1 MVNPGPPQQA
11 MGENRVR
18 SLTDIHPKLD
28 AILGGSLGEL
38 RNNLVGSIGAPKLF
52 GVHLAN
58 WSGGMSRSGGVEL
71 IGAVDD
77 LDGLCDGIWTS
88 CRLLQG
94 RLEST
99 LSDETPWTHHVGP
112 DFNLHVCTLDGQRA
126 IIGRSVGHVER
137 NLLLE
142 RLDGLPFEDVQAS
155 FCAVIVDG
163 WISQGVRHAMI
174 APGSRSTPLALAIVA
189 RTEIHVEVF
198 HDERSAAFAALGVGL
213 ATGQPAVLLCT
224 SGTAAAHFH
233 AAVIESSL
241 SHVPL
246 LVVTADRPPELKDV
260 GAPQTIEQTKLYGG
274 AVRWFHDPG
283 VADIAAS
290 GSWHSLARQSYA
302 STVGVNSGPVHLNL
316 PFREPLAGKA
326 IELSSDQPIRAQIL
340 GSIGLSDS
348 EIQQA
353 VALLENRKGIIIA
366 GRGCGDASAISE
378 LAVSLGWPV
387 LADSRS
393 GCQGISESV
402 VHFDSLIRCQAFVEK
417 HVPEVVLR
425 IGESPSSKVLN
436 QYVTKSRAFQVH
448 VSASENTF
456 DADSQVSMHISS
468 NPTTFC
474 RGISRL
480 INVASDPK
488 NLSQWVNADQKAR
501 ATIAKEF
508 ASSQNALNAPQVAFI
523 SRSSLSKGDNLFV
536 SSSMPV
542 RDLEWFGGDC
552 SLLHVFSN
560 RGANGIDGVIASA
573 IGVAI
578 ATRQKTLVLLGDV
591 AFLHDSSSLTALAD
605 RDVDLKIVVTDNDGG
620 GIFHYLPQAE
630 IVSEQVFEKLFG
642 TPHQT
647 DLVRLAQAHRLAT
660 FDCDS
665 VEQLQK
671 SLSTAGSCVIRVRTD
686 RVSEVAIH
694 QQLHELVSSAI
705 VA

>member
-1 MVNPGPPQQA
+1 M
-11 MGENRVR
+11 
-18 SLTDIHPKLD
+18 
-28 AILGGSLGEL
+28 
-38 RNNLVGSIGAPKLF
+38 
-52 GVHLAN
+52 
-58 WSGGMSRSGGVEL
+58 
-71 IGAVDD
+71 
-77 LDGLCDGIWTS
+77 
-88 CRLLQG
+88 
-94 RLEST
+94 
-99 LSDETPWTHHVGP
+99 
-112 DFNLHVCTLDGQRA
+112 
-126 IIGRSVGHVER
+126 ER

-189 RTEIHVEVF
+189 RTEFHVEVF

-260 GAPQTIEQTKLYGG
+260 GAPQTIDQTKLYGD

-348 EIQQA
+348 ELQQA
-353 VALLENRKGIIIA
+353 VALFENRKGIIIA
-366 GRGCGDASAISE
+366 GRGCGDVSAISE
-378 LAVSLGWPV
+378 LAEALGWPV

-393 GCQGISESV
+393 GCQGIPESV
-402 VHFDSLIRCQAFVEK
+402 VHFDSLIRCNAFVEQQ
-417 HVPEVVLR
+417 VPEVVLR

-448 VSASENTF
+448 VSAFENTF

-480 INVASDPK
+480 INAASDPK

-501 ATIAKEF
+501 VTIAKEF
-508 ASSQNALNAPQVAFI
+508 ASSQNALNAPQVAFV

-552 SLLHVFSN
+552 SLLQVFSN

-591 AFLHDSSSLTALAD
+591 AFLHDSSSLTALVD

-665 VEQLQK
+665 VEKLQK
-671 SLSTAGSCVIRVRTD
+671 SLSTVGSCVIRVRTD

-705 VA
+705 LV

>member
-1 MVNPGPPQQA
+1 V
-11 MGENRVR
+11 E
-18 SLTDIHPKLD
+18 S
-28 AILGGSLGEL
+28 EL
-38 RNNLVGSIGAPKLF
+38 
-52 GVHLAN
+52 
-58 WSGGMSRSGGVEL
+58 
-71 IGAVDD
+71 
-77 LDGLCDGIWTS
+77 
-88 CRLLQG
+88 
-94 RLEST
+94 
-99 LSDETPWTHHVGP
+99 LS
-112 DFNLHVCTLDGQRA
+112 
-126 IIGRSVGHVER
+126 
-137 NLLLE
+137 E
-142 RLDGLPFEDVQAS
+142 RLAGLPFEDVQAS

-260 GAPQTIEQTKLYGG
+260 GAPQTIDQTKLYGG

-448 VSASENTF
+448 VSAFENTF
-456 DADSQVSMHISS
+456 DADSQVSMHISCD
-468 NPTTFC
+468 PTTFC

-480 INVASDPK
+480 IKAASDP
-488 NLSQWVNADQKAR
+488 NHLSQWVSADQKAR
-501 ATIAKEF
+501 AIIAKEF
-508 ASSQNALNAPQVAFI
+508 ASSKNALNAPQVAFI

-552 SLLHVFSN
+552 SLLKVFSN

-705 VA
+705 QA

>member
-1 MVNPGPPQQA
+1 M
-11 MGENRVR
+11 
-18 SLTDIHPKLD
+18 
-28 AILGGSLGEL
+28 
-38 RNNLVGSIGAPKLF
+38 
-52 GVHLAN
+52 
-58 WSGGMSRSGGVEL
+58 
-71 IGAVDD
+71 
-77 LDGLCDGIWTS
+77 
-88 CRLLQG
+88 
-94 RLEST
+94 
-99 LSDETPWTHHVGP
+99 
-112 DFNLHVCTLDGQRA
+112 
-126 IIGRSVGHVER
+126 
-137 NLLLE
+137 LE

-260 GAPQTIEQTKLYGG
+260 GAPQTIDQTKLYGD

-348 EIQQA
+348 ELQQA

-425 IGESPSSKVLN
+425 IGESPSSKVLS
-436 QYVTKSRAFQVH
+436 QYVTKSGALQVH
-448 VSASENTF
+448 VSAFENTF
-456 DADSQVSMHISS
+456 DADSQVSMHISCD
-468 NPTTFC
+468 PTTFC

-480 INVASDPK
+480 IKAASDP
-488 NLSQWVNADQKAR
+488 NHLSQWVSADQKAR
-501 ATIAKEF
+501 AIIAKEF
-508 ASSQNALNAPQVAFI
+508 ASSKNALSAPQVAFV
-523 SRSSLSKGDNLFV
+523 SRASLSTGDNLFV

-552 SLLHVFSN
+552 SLLQVFSN

-647 DLVRLAQAHRLAT
+647 DLVKMAQAHRLAT
-660 FDCDS
+660 FECGS

-671 SLSTAGSCVIRVRTD
+671 SLFTRGSCVIRVRTD

-705 VA
+705 QA

>member
-1 MVNPGPPQQA
+1 MD
-11 MGENRVR
+11 
-18 SLTDIHPKLD
+18 S
-28 AILGGSLGEL
+28 EL
-38 RNNLVGSIGAPKLF
+38 
-52 GVHLAN
+52 
-58 WSGGMSRSGGVEL
+58 
-71 IGAVDD
+71 
-77 LDGLCDGIWTS
+77 
-88 CRLLQG
+88 
-94 RLEST
+94 
-99 LSDETPWTHHVGP
+99 LS
-112 DFNLHVCTLDGQRA
+112 
-126 IIGRSVGHVER
+126 
-137 NLLLE
+137 E
-142 RLDGLPFEDVQAS
+142 RLAGRPFEDVQAT
-155 FCAVIVDG
+155 FCAVIVDE
-163 WISQGVRHAMI
+163 WVQQGIRHAII
-174 APGSRSTPLALAIVA
+174 APGSRSTPLALALTN
-189 RTEIHVEVF
+189 RSEIRIEVF

-241 SHVPL
+241 SHVPMV
-246 LVVTADRPPELKDV
+246 VVTADRPPELKDV
-260 GAPQTIEQTKLYGG
+260 GAPQTIDQTKLYGD

-290 GSWHSLARQSYA
+290 GSWRSLARQSYA
-302 STVGVNSGPVHLNL
+302 STVGVNPGSVHLNL
-316 PFREPLAGKA
+316 PFREPLTGKA
-326 IELSSDQPIRAQIL
+326 IDLSSERLTRTQIL

-348 EIQQA
+348 EFQQA
-353 VALLENRKGIIIA
+353 VALFENQKGIIIA

-378 LAVSLGWPV
+378 LADSLGWPV

-393 GCQGISESV
+393 GCQGIPESV
-402 VHFDSLIRCQAFVEK
+402 VHFDSLIRCHAFVEH

-425 IGESPSSKVLN
+425 IGESPSSKVLS
-436 QYVTKSRAFQVH
+436 QYVTKSGALQVH
-448 VSASENTF
+448 VSAFENTF

-468 NPTTFC
+468 DPTTFC
-474 RGISRL
+474 RGIPRL
-480 INVASDPK
+480 IKVASDP
-488 NLSQWVNADQKAR
+488 NHLSQWVSADQKAR
-501 ATIAKEF
+501 AIIAKEF
-508 ASSQNALNAPQVAFI
+508 ASSKKALSAPQVAFV
-523 SRSSLSKGDNLFV
+523 SRASLSTGDNLFV

-552 SLLHVFSN
+552 SLLQVFSN

-647 DLVRLAQAHRLAT
+647 DLVKMAQAHRLAT
-660 FDCDS
+660 FECES
-665 VEQLQK
+665 VEQLQS
-671 SLSTAGSCVIRVRTD
+671 SLSTPGSCVIRVRTD

-705 VA
+705 LA

>member
-1 MVNPGPPQQA
+1 V
-11 MGENRVR
+11 E
-18 SLTDIHPKLD
+18 S
-28 AILGGSLGEL
+28 EL
-38 RNNLVGSIGAPKLF
+38 
-52 GVHLAN
+52 
-58 WSGGMSRSGGVEL
+58 
-71 IGAVDD
+71 
-77 LDGLCDGIWTS
+77 
-88 CRLLQG
+88 
-94 RLEST
+94 
-99 LSDETPWTHHVGP
+99 LS
-112 DFNLHVCTLDGQRA
+112 
-126 IIGRSVGHVER
+126 
-137 NLLLE
+137 E
-142 RLDGLPFEDVQAS
+142 RLAGLPFEDVQAS

-260 GAPQTIEQTKLYGG
+260 GAPQTIDQTKLYGG

-348 EIQQA
+348 ELQQA

-448 VSASENTF
+448 VSAFENTF
-456 DADSQVSMHISS
+456 DADSQVSMHISCD
-468 NPTTFC
+468 PTTFC

-480 INVASDPK
+480 IKAASDP
-488 NLSQWVNADQKAR
+488 NHLSQWVSADQKAR
-501 ATIAKEF
+501 AIIAKEF
-508 ASSQNALNAPQVAFI
+508 ASSKNALSAPQVAFV
-523 SRSSLSKGDNLFV
+523 SRASLSTGDNLFV

-552 SLLHVFSN
+552 SLLQVFSN

-647 DLVRLAQAHRLAT
+647 DLVKMAQAHRLAT
-660 FDCDS
+660 FECGS

-671 SLSTAGSCVIRVRTD
+671 SLFTRGSCVIRVRTD

-705 VA
+705 QA

>member
-1 MVNPGPPQQA
+1 V
-11 MGENRVR
+11 E
-18 SLTDIHPKLD
+18 S
-28 AILGGSLGEL
+28 EL
-38 RNNLVGSIGAPKLF
+38 
-52 GVHLAN
+52 
-58 WSGGMSRSGGVEL
+58 
-71 IGAVDD
+71 
-77 LDGLCDGIWTS
+77 
-88 CRLLQG
+88 
-94 RLEST
+94 
-99 LSDETPWTHHVGP
+99 LS
-112 DFNLHVCTLDGQRA
+112 
-126 IIGRSVGHVER
+126 
-137 NLLLE
+137 E
-142 RLDGLPFEDVQAS
+142 RLAGLPFEDVQAS

-260 GAPQTIEQTKLYGG
+260 GAPQTIDQTKLYGG

-448 VSASENTF
+448 VSAFENTF
-456 DADSQVSMHISS
+456 DADSQVSMHISCD
-468 NPTTFC
+468 PTTFC

-480 INVASDPK
+480 IKAASDP
-488 NLSQWVNADQKAR
+488 NHLSQWVSADQKAR
-501 ATIAKEF
+501 AIIAKEF
-508 ASSQNALNAPQVAFI
+508 ASSKNALSAPQVAFV
-523 SRSSLSKGDNLFV
+523 SRASLSTGDNLFV

-705 VA
+705 QA

>member
-1 MVNPGPPQQA
+1 MD
-11 MGENRVR
+11 
-18 SLTDIHPKLD
+18 S
-28 AILGGSLGEL
+28 EL
-38 RNNLVGSIGAPKLF
+38 LSER
-52 GVHLAN
+52 LA
-58 WSGGMSRSGGVEL
+58 
-71 IGAVDD
+71 
-77 LDGLCDGIWTS
+77 
-88 CRLLQG
+88 G
-94 RLEST
+94 RL
-99 LSDETPWTHHVGP
+99 
-112 DFNLHVCTLDGQRA
+112 
-126 IIGRSVGHVER
+126 
-137 NLLLE
+137 
-142 RLDGLPFEDVQAS
+142 FEDVQAT
-155 FCAVIVDG
+155 FCAVIVDE
-163 WISQGVRHAMI
+163 WVQQGIRHAII
-174 APGSRSTPLALAIVA
+174 APGSRSTPLALALTN
-189 RTEIHVEVF
+189 RSEIRIEVF

-213 ATGQPAVLLCT
+213 ATGQPAILLCT

-241 SHVPL
+241 SHVPM

-260 GAPQTIEQTKLYGG
+260 GAPQTIDQTKLYGD

-290 GSWHSLARQSYA
+290 GSWRSLARQSFA
-302 STVGVNSGPVHLNL
+302 STVGVNPGSVHLNL
-316 PFREPLAGKA
+316 PFREPLTGKA
-326 IELSSDQPIRAQIL
+326 IDLSSERLTRTQIL

-348 EIQQA
+348 EFQQA
-353 VALLENRKGIIIA
+353 VALFENQKGIIIA

-393 GCQGISESV
+393 GCQGIPESV
-402 VHFDSLIRCQAFVEK
+402 VHFDSLIRCHAFVEH

-425 IGESPSSKVLN
+425 IGESPSSKVLS
-436 QYVTKSRAFQVH
+436 QYVTKSGALQVH
-448 VSASENTF
+448 VSAFENTF

-468 NPTTFC
+468 DPNTFC
-474 RGISRL
+474 RGIPRL
-480 INVASDPK
+480 IKVASDP
-488 NLSQWVNADQKAR
+488 NHLSQWVSADQKAR
-501 ATIAKEF
+501 AIIAKEF
-508 ASSQNALNAPQVAFI
+508 ASSKKALSAPQVAFV
-523 SRSSLSKGDNLFV
+523 SRASLSTGDNLFV

-552 SLLHVFSN
+552 SLLQVFSN

-647 DLVRLAQAHRLAT
+647 DLVKMAQAHRLAA
-660 FDCDS
+660 FECES
-665 VEQLQK
+665 VEQLQS
-671 SLSTAGSCVIRVRTD
+671 SLSTPGSCVIRVRTE

-705 VA
+705 LA

>member
-1 MVNPGPPQQA
+1 
-11 MGENRVR
+11 
-18 SLTDIHPKLD
+18 
-28 AILGGSLGEL
+28 
-38 RNNLVGSIGAPKLF
+38 
-52 GVHLAN
+52 
-58 WSGGMSRSGGVEL
+58 
-71 IGAVDD
+71 
-77 LDGLCDGIWTS
+77 
-88 CRLLQG
+88 
-94 RLEST
+94 
-99 LSDETPWTHHVGP
+99 
-112 DFNLHVCTLDGQRA
+112 
-126 IIGRSVGHVER
+126 VER

-174 APGSRSTPLALAIVA
+174 APGSRSTPLALAVVA

-260 GAPQTIEQTKLYGG
+260 GAPQTIDQTKLYGD

-302 STVGVNSGPVHLNL
+302 STVGVNPGPVHLNL
-316 PFREPLAGKA
+316 PFREPLTGKA

-348 EIQQA
+348 ELQQA

-366 GRGCGDASAISE
+366 GRGCGDVSAISE
-378 LAVSLGWPV
+378 LAASLGWPV

-393 GCQGISESV
+393 RCQGIAESV

-448 VSASENTF
+448 VSAFENTF

-468 NPTTFC
+468 DPTTFC
-474 RGISRL
+474 RGISQL
-480 INVASDPK
+480 VKAASDPK
-488 NLSQWVNADQKAR
+488 YLSQWVSADQKAR

-508 ASSQNALNAPQVAFI
+508 VSSQKALSAPQVAFV

-552 SLLHVFSN
+552 SLLKVFSN

-591 AFLHDSSSLTALAD
+591 SFLHDSSSLTALAD

-665 VEQLQK
+665 VEKLQK

-705 VA
+705 LV

>member
-1 MVNPGPPQQA
+1 MD
-11 MGENRVR
+11 
-18 SLTDIHPKLD
+18 S
-28 AILGGSLGEL
+28 EL
-38 RNNLVGSIGAPKLF
+38 
-52 GVHLAN
+52 
-58 WSGGMSRSGGVEL
+58 
-71 IGAVDD
+71 
-77 LDGLCDGIWTS
+77 
-88 CRLLQG
+88 
-94 RLEST
+94 
-99 LSDETPWTHHVGP
+99 LS
-112 DFNLHVCTLDGQRA
+112 
-126 IIGRSVGHVER
+126 
-137 NLLLE
+137 E
-142 RLDGLPFEDVQAS
+142 RLAGRPFEDVQAT
-155 FCAVIVDG
+155 FCAVIVDE
-163 WISQGVRHAMI
+163 WVRQGIRHAII
-174 APGSRSTPLALAIVA
+174 APGSRSTPLALALTN
-189 RTEIHVEVF
+189 RSEIRIEVF

-241 SHVPL
+241 SHVPMV
-246 LVVTADRPPELKDV
+246 VVTADRPPELKDV
-260 GAPQTIEQTKLYGG
+260 GAPQTIDQTKLYGD
-274 AVRWFHDPG
+274 AVRWFHGPG

-290 GSWHSLARQSYA
+290 GSWRSLARQSYA
-302 STVGVNSGPVHLNL
+302 STVGVNPGSVHLNL
-316 PFREPLAGKA
+316 PFREPLTGKA
-326 IELSSDQPIRAQIL
+326 IDLSSERLSRTQIF

-348 EIQQA
+348 DFQQA
-353 VALLENRKGIIIA
+353 VALFENKKGIIIA

-378 LAVSLGWPV
+378 LADSLGWPV

-393 GCQGISESV
+393 GCQGIPESV
-402 VHFDSLIRCQAFVEK
+402 VHFDSLIRCHAFVEH

-425 IGESPSSKVLN
+425 IGESPSSKVLS
-436 QYVTKSRAFQVH
+436 QYVTKSGALQVH
-448 VSASENTF
+448 VSAFENTF

-468 NPTTFC
+468 DPTTFC
-474 RGISRL
+474 RGIPRL
-480 INVASDPK
+480 IKVASDP
-488 NLSQWVNADQKAR
+488 NHLSQWVSADQKAR
-501 ATIAKEF
+501 AIIAKEF
-508 ASSQNALNAPQVAFI
+508 ASSKKALSAPQVAFV
-523 SRSSLSKGDNLFV
+523 SRASLSTGDNLFV

-552 SLLHVFSN
+552 SLLQVFSN

-647 DLVRLAQAHRLAT
+647 DLVKMAQAHRLAT
-660 FDCDS
+660 FECES
-665 VEQLQK
+665 VEQLQS
-671 SLSTAGSCVIRVRTD
+671 SLSTPGSCVIRVRTD

-705 VA
+705 LA

>member
-1 MVNPGPPQQA
+1 
-11 MGENRVR
+11 
-18 SLTDIHPKLD
+18 
-28 AILGGSLGEL
+28 
-38 RNNLVGSIGAPKLF
+38 
-52 GVHLAN
+52 
-58 WSGGMSRSGGVEL
+58 
-71 IGAVDD
+71 
-77 LDGLCDGIWTS
+77 
-88 CRLLQG
+88 
-94 RLEST
+94 
-99 LSDETPWTHHVGP
+99 
-112 DFNLHVCTLDGQRA
+112 
-126 IIGRSVGHVER
+126 VER

-260 GAPQTIEQTKLYGG
+260 GAPQTIDQTKLYGG

-448 VSASENTF
+448 VSAFENTF
-456 DADSQVSMHISS
+456 DADSQVSMHISCD
-468 NPTTFC
+468 PTTFC

-480 INVASDPK
+480 IKAASDP
-488 NLSQWVNADQKAR
+488 NHLSQWVSADQKAR
-501 ATIAKEF
+501 AIIAKEF
-508 ASSQNALNAPQVAFI
+508 ASSKNALSAPQVAFV
-523 SRSSLSKGDNLFV
+523 SRASLSTGDNLFV

-552 SLLHVFSN
+552 SLLQVFSN

-647 DLVRLAQAHRLAT
+647 DLVKMAQAHRLAT
-660 FDCDS
+660 FECGS

-671 SLSTAGSCVIRVRTD
+671 SLFTRGSCVIRVRTD

-705 VA
+705 QA

>member
-1 MVNPGPPQQA
+1 
-11 MGENRVR
+11 
-18 SLTDIHPKLD
+18 
-28 AILGGSLGEL
+28 
-38 RNNLVGSIGAPKLF
+38 
-52 GVHLAN
+52 
-58 WSGGMSRSGGVEL
+58 
-71 IGAVDD
+71 
-77 LDGLCDGIWTS
+77 
-88 CRLLQG
+88 
-94 RLEST
+94 
-99 LSDETPWTHHVGP
+99 
-112 DFNLHVCTLDGQRA
+112 
-126 IIGRSVGHVER
+126 VER

-260 GAPQTIEQTKLYGG
+260 GAPQTIDQTKLYGD

-378 LAVSLGWPV
+378 LAESLGWPV

-425 IGESPSSKVLN
+425 IGESPSSKVLS
-436 QYVTKSRAFQVH
+436 QYVTKSGALQVH
-448 VSASENTF
+448 VSAFENTF
-456 DADSQVSMHISS
+456 DADSQVSMHISCD
-468 NPTTFC
+468 PTTFC

-480 INVASDPK
+480 IKAASDP
-488 NLSQWVNADQKAR
+488 NHLSQWVSADQKAR
-501 ATIAKEF
+501 AIIAKEF
-508 ASSQNALNAPQVAFI
+508 ASSKNALSAPQVAFV
-523 SRSSLSKGDNLFV
+523 SRASLSTGDNLFV

-694 QQLHELVSSAI
+694 QQLHESVSSAI
-705 VA
+705 QA

>member
-1 MVNPGPPQQA
+1 VD
-11 MGENRVR
+11 
-18 SLTDIHPKLD
+18 S
-28 AILGGSLGEL
+28 EL
-38 RNNLVGSIGAPKLF
+38 
-52 GVHLAN
+52 
-58 WSGGMSRSGGVEL
+58 
-71 IGAVDD
+71 
-77 LDGLCDGIWTS
+77 
-88 CRLLQG
+88 
-94 RLEST
+94 
-99 LSDETPWTHHVGP
+99 LS
-112 DFNLHVCTLDGQRA
+112 
-126 IIGRSVGHVER
+126 
-137 NLLLE
+137 E
-142 RLDGLPFEDVQAS
+142 RLAGRPFEDVQAT
-155 FCAVIVDG
+155 FCAVIVDEWVRLG
-163 WISQGVRHAMI
+163 IRHAII
-174 APGSRSTPLALAIVA
+174 APGSRSTPLALALTN
-189 RTEIHVEVF
+189 RSEIRIEVF

-241 SHVPL
+241 SHVPM

-260 GAPQTIEQTKLYGG
+260 GAPQTIDQTKLYGD

-290 GSWHSLARQSYA
+290 GSWRSLARQSYA
-302 STVGVNSGPVHLNL
+302 SAVGVNPGSVHLNL
-316 PFREPLAGKA
+316 PFREPLTGKA
-326 IELSSDQPIRAQIL
+326 IDLSSERLTRTQIL

-348 EIQQA
+348 ELRRA
-353 VALLENRKGIIIA
+353 AELFENQKGIIIA

-378 LAVSLGWPV
+378 LAESLGWPV

-393 GCQGISESV
+393 GCQGIPESV
-402 VHFDSLIRCQAFVEK
+402 VHFDSLVRSHAFVE
-417 HVPEVVLR
+417 HLAPEVVLR
-425 IGESPSSKVLN
+425 IGESPSSKVLS
-436 QYVTKSRAFQVH
+436 QYVTKSGASQVH
-448 VSASENTF
+448 VSAFENTF

-468 NPTTFC
+468 DPTSFC
-474 RGISRL
+474 RGITRF
-480 INVASDPK
+480 IKAASDP
-488 NLSQWVNADQKAR
+488 NHLSQWVSADQKAR
-501 ATIAKEF
+501 AIIAKEF
-508 ASSQNALNAPQVAFI
+508 ASSKNALSAPQVAFV
-523 SRSSLSKGDNLFV
+523 SRASLSTGDNLFV

-647 DLVRLAQAHRLAT
+647 DLVKMAQAHRLAT
-660 FDCDS
+660 FECES
-665 VEQLQK
+665 VEQLQS
-671 SLSTAGSCVIRVRTD
+671 SLSTPGSCVISVRTD

-705 VA
+705 LA

>member
-1 MVNPGPPQQA
+1 
-11 MGENRVR
+11 
-18 SLTDIHPKLD
+18 
-28 AILGGSLGEL
+28 
-38 RNNLVGSIGAPKLF
+38 
-52 GVHLAN
+52 
-58 WSGGMSRSGGVEL
+58 
-71 IGAVDD
+71 
-77 LDGLCDGIWTS
+77 
-88 CRLLQG
+88 
-94 RLEST
+94 
-99 LSDETPWTHHVGP
+99 
-112 DFNLHVCTLDGQRA
+112 
-126 IIGRSVGHVER
+126 VER

-260 GAPQTIEQTKLYGG
+260 GAPQTIDQTKLYGG

-302 STVGVNSGPVHLNL
+302 STVGVNSGSVHLNL

-448 VSASENTF
+448 VSAFENTF
-456 DADSQVSMHISS
+456 DADSQVSMHISCD
-468 NPTTFC
+468 PTTFC

-480 INVASDPK
+480 IKATSDP
-488 NLSQWVNADQKAR
+488 NHLSQWVSADQKAR
-501 ATIAKEF
+501 AIIAKEF
-508 ASSQNALNAPQVAFI
+508 ASSKNALSAPQVAFI

-578 ATRQKTLVLLGDV
+578 ATRKKTLVLLGDV

-647 DLVRLAQAHRLAT
+647 DLVKMAQAHRLAT

-705 VA
+705 QA

>member
-1 MVNPGPPQQA
+1 
-11 MGENRVR
+11 
-18 SLTDIHPKLD
+18 
-28 AILGGSLGEL
+28 
-38 RNNLVGSIGAPKLF
+38 
-52 GVHLAN
+52 
-58 WSGGMSRSGGVEL
+58 L

-77 LDGLCDGIWTS
+77 LNGLRDGIWAS
-88 CRLLQG
+88 RHLLQG

-260 GAPQTIEQTKLYGG
+260 GAPQTIDQTKLYGG

-448 VSASENTF
+448 VSAFENTF
-456 DADSQVSMHISS
+456 DADSQVSMHISCD
-468 NPTTFC
+468 PTTFC

-480 INVASDPK
+480 IKAASDP
-488 NLSQWVNADQKAR
+488 NHLSQWVSADQKAR
-501 ATIAKEF
+501 AIIAKEF
-508 ASSQNALNAPQVAFI
+508 ASSKNALSAPQVAFV
-523 SRSSLSKGDNLFV
+523 SRASLSTGDNLFV

-705 VA
+705 QA

>member
-1 MVNPGPPQQA
+1 MD
-11 MGENRVR
+11 
-18 SLTDIHPKLD
+18 S
-28 AILGGSLGEL
+28 EL
-38 RNNLVGSIGAPKLF
+38 
-52 GVHLAN
+52 
-58 WSGGMSRSGGVEL
+58 
-71 IGAVDD
+71 
-77 LDGLCDGIWTS
+77 
-88 CRLLQG
+88 
-94 RLEST
+94 
-99 LSDETPWTHHVGP
+99 LS
-112 DFNLHVCTLDGQRA
+112 
-126 IIGRSVGHVER
+126 
-137 NLLLE
+137 E
-142 RLDGLPFEDVQAS
+142 RLAGRPFEDVQAT
-155 FCAVIVDG
+155 FCAVIVDE
-163 WISQGVRHAMI
+163 WVRQGIRHAII
-174 APGSRSTPLALAIVA
+174 APGSRSTPLALALTN
-189 RTEIHVEVF
+189 RSEIRIEVF

-213 ATGQPAVLLCT
+213 AAGQPAVLLCT

-241 SHVPL
+241 SHVPM

-260 GAPQTIEQTKLYGG
+260 GAPQTIDQTKLYGD

-302 STVGVNSGPVHLNL
+302 STVGVNPGPVHLNL

-348 EIQQA
+348 ELQQA
-353 VALLENRKGIIIA
+353 VALFENRKGIIIA
-366 GRGCGDASAISE
+366 GRGCGDASAISD
-378 LAVSLGWPV
+378 LAESLGWPV

-393 GCQGISESV
+393 GCQGIPESV
-402 VHFDSLIRCQAFVEK
+402 VHFDSLIRCQAFIE
-417 HVPEVVLR
+417 HQVPEVVLR
-425 IGESPSSKVLN
+425 IGESPSSKVLS
-436 QYVTKSRAFQVH
+436 QYVTKSGALQVH
-448 VSASENTF
+448 VSAFENTF
-456 DADSQVSMHISS
+456 DADSQVSMHISCD
-468 NPTTFC
+468 PTTFC

-480 INVASDPK
+480 IKAASDP
-488 NLSQWVNADQKAR
+488 NHLSQWVSADQKAR
-501 ATIAKEF
+501 AIITKEF
-508 ASSQNALNAPQVAFI
+508 ASSKNALSAPQVAFV
-523 SRSSLSKGDNLFV
+523 SRASLSTGDNLFV

-552 SLLHVFSN
+552 SSLQVFSN

-647 DLVRLAQAHRLAT
+647 DLVKMAQAHRLAT
-660 FDCDS
+660 FECGS

-671 SLSTAGSCVIRVRTD
+671 SLFTRGSCVIRVRTD

-705 VA
+705 QA

>member
-28 AILGGSLGEL
+28 AVLGGSLGEL
-38 RNNLVGSIGAPKLF
+38 RNNLVGSFSAPKLF

-58 WSGGMSRSGGVEL
+58 WSGGVSWSGGVEL

-260 GAPQTIEQTKLYGG
+260 GAPQTIDQTKLYGG

-378 LAVSLGWPV
+378 LAEALGWPV

-393 GCQGISESV
+393 GCQGIPESV

-448 VSASENTF
+448 VSAFENTF
-456 DADSQVSMHISS
+456 DADSQVSLHISS

-488 NLSQWVNADQKAR
+488 NLSQWVIADQKAR

-694 QQLHELVSSAI
+694 QQLHELVSSTI

>member
-38 RNNLVGSIGAPKLF
+38 RNNLVGTFGATKLF
-52 GVHLAN
+52 GINLAY
-58 WSGGMSRSGGVEL
+58 WSGGVSRSGGVEL

-112 DFNLHVCTLDGQRA
+112 DFNLHVYTLDGQRA

-260 GAPQTIEQTKLYGG
+260 GAPQTIDQTKLYGG

-393 GCQGISESV
+393 RCQGISESV

-488 NLSQWVNADQKAR
+488 NLSQWVNADKKAR

-694 QQLHELVSSAI
+694 QQLHELVSSTI

>member
-1 MVNPGPPQQA
+1 MD
-11 MGENRVR
+11 
-18 SLTDIHPKLD
+18 S
-28 AILGGSLGEL
+28 EL
-38 RNNLVGSIGAPKLF
+38 LSER
-52 GVHLAN
+52 LA
-58 WSGGMSRSGGVEL
+58 
-71 IGAVDD
+71 
-77 LDGLCDGIWTS
+77 
-88 CRLLQG
+88 G
-94 RLEST
+94 RL
-99 LSDETPWTHHVGP
+99 
-112 DFNLHVCTLDGQRA
+112 
-126 IIGRSVGHVER
+126 
-137 NLLLE
+137 
-142 RLDGLPFEDVQAS
+142 FEDVQAT
-155 FCAVIVDG
+155 FCAVIVDE
-163 WISQGVRHAMI
+163 WVQQGIRHAII
-174 APGSRSTPLALAIVA
+174 APGSRSTPLALALTN
-189 RTEIHVEVF
+189 RSEIRIEVF

-213 ATGQPAVLLCT
+213 ATGQPAILLCT

-241 SHVPL
+241 SHVPM

-260 GAPQTIEQTKLYGG
+260 GAPQTIDQTKLYGD

-290 GSWHSLARQSYA
+290 GSWRSLARQSYA
-302 STVGVNSGPVHLNL
+302 STVGVNPGSVHLNL
-316 PFREPLAGKA
+316 PFREPLTGKA
-326 IELSSDQPIRAQIL
+326 IDLSSERLSRTQIF

-348 EIQQA
+348 DFQQA
-353 VALLENRKGIIIA
+353 VALFENKKGIIIA

-378 LAVSLGWPV
+378 LADSLGWPV

-393 GCQGISESV
+393 GCQGIPESV
-402 VHFDSLIRCQAFVEK
+402 VHFDSLIRCQAFVEH

-425 IGESPSSKVLN
+425 IGESPSSKVLS
-436 QYVTKSRAFQVH
+436 QYVTKSGALQVH
-448 VSASENTF
+448 VSAFENTF

-468 NPTTFC
+468 DPTTFC
-474 RGISRL
+474 RGIPRL
-480 INVASDPK
+480 IKVASDP
-488 NLSQWVNADQKAR
+488 NHLSQWVSADQKAR
-501 ATIAKEF
+501 AIIAKEF
-508 ASSQNALNAPQVAFI
+508 ASSKKALSAPQVAFV
-523 SRSSLSKGDNLFV
+523 SRASLSTGDNLFV

-552 SLLHVFSN
+552 SLLQVFSN

-647 DLVRLAQAHRLAT
+647 DLVKMAQAHRLAS
-660 FDCDS
+660 FECES
-665 VEQLQK
+665 VEQLQS
-671 SLSTAGSCVIRVRTD
+671 SLSTPGSCVIRVRTD

-705 VA
+705 LA

>member
-1 MVNPGPPQQA
+1 MS
-11 MGENRVR
+11 ENRVR
-18 SLTDIHPKLD
+18 SLTDIHPKFD
-28 AILGGSLGEL
+28 AVLGGSLSEL
-38 RNNLVGSIGAPKLF
+38 RNNLVGSFSAPKLF
-52 GVHLAN
+52 RINLAYWGRGV
-58 WSGGMSRSGGVEL
+58 SRSGGVEL

-77 LDGLCDGIWTS
+77 LNGLRDGIWAS
-88 CRLLQG
+88 RHLLQG
-94 RLEST
+94 RLESA

-241 SHVPL
+241 SHVPM

-260 GAPQTIEQTKLYGG
+260 GAPQTIDQTKLYGD

-348 EIQQA
+348 ELQQA
-353 VALLENRKGIIIA
+353 VALFENRKGIIIA
-366 GRGCGDASAISE
+366 GRGCGDVSAISE
-378 LAVSLGWPV
+378 LAEALGWPV

-393 GCQGISESV
+393 GCQGIPESV
-402 VHFDSLIRCQAFVEK
+402 VHFDSLIRCQAFIE
-417 HVPEVVLR
+417 HQVPEVVLR
-425 IGESPSSKVLN
+425 IGESPSSKVLS
-436 QYVTKSRAFQVH
+436 QYVTKSGALQVH
-448 VSASENTF
+448 VSAFENTF
-456 DADSQVSMHISS
+456 DADSQVSMHISCD
-468 NPTTFC
+468 PTTFC

-480 INVASDPK
+480 IKAASDP
-488 NLSQWVNADQKAR
+488 NHLSQWVSADQKAR
-501 ATIAKEF
+501 VTIAKEF
-508 ASSQNALNAPQVAFI
+508 ASSQNALNAPQVAFV

-552 SLLHVFSN
+552 SLLQVFSN

-665 VEQLQK
+665 VEKLQK
-671 SLSTAGSCVIRVRTD
+671 SLSTVGSCVIRVRTD